1 MDKFSFLPKVL
12 IESITLEIFHITVC
26 FGCGGLLLNTPDKSW
41 QNFGCY
47 PIGNS
52 LSFLMISWC
61 SSDLYPLMVLY
72 SNPSENK
79 SDKNSN
85 KSFSLAEMRLIYLER
100 NKLPHF
106 WSDETSAEYCFRR
119 PSILLRLIFD
129 SDAMGVGF
137 GLGL

>member
-1 MDKFSFLPKVL
+1 
-12 IESITLEIFHITVC
+12 
-26 FGCGGLLLNTPDKSW
+26 
-41 QNFGCY
+41 
-47 PIGNS
+47 
-52 LSFLMISWC
+52 
-61 SSDLYPLMVLY
+61 MVLY

-85 KSFSLAEMRLIYLER
+85 KNFSLAEMRSIYLER

-119 PSILLRLIFD
+119 LSILLRLIFD